1 MTGVGSIMLW
11 LKKATL
17 APIKKKTPFLNALE
31 VFKSLLQKR
40 IPCYWNNVGEGQ
52 LWNEIEEM
60 RITVELSGRS
70 FLGKGTQELRI

>member
-52 LWNEIEEM
+52 LWNEI
-60 RITVELSGRS
+60 
-70 FLGKGTQELRI
+70 